1 VEKEK
6 ASAIKNPNAT
16 VRTRARFA
24 DLEEHEHGNQEK
36 KVEASDSGDPNLAK
50 GQVPNIQK

>member
-6 ASAIKNPNAT
+6 SSSSKNPNAT

-24 DLEEHEHGNQEK
+24 ELEEREHGNQEK
-36 KVEASDSGDPNLAK
+36 KVEASDSGDSKLAE
-50 GQVPNIQK
+50 GQVPKIQK